1 MIRYSCKV
9 PSNFNQFYADSNCS
23 KDFTK
28 APDMKCHINLSR
40 GMPYYRQMDVWT
52 NSLTSFQ
59 SKRAVVWQFHVAR
72 NN

>member
-1 MIRYSCKV
+1 
-9 PSNFNQFYADSNCS
+9 
-23 KDFTK
+23 
-28 APDMKCHINLSR
+28 MKCHINLSR